1 MNTKYAVVILLN
13 ISLILLMISC
23 TNSQDMHWKEIE
35 TKGTEK
41 NNNKYNIGTNY
52 FFNKFLFINEKIG
65 FFTGRYDN
73 EIDNE
78 NGEYKAINISKNQDA
93 IILRT
98 TDSGFN
104 WKETI
109 LGKGEI
115 SDFNTTNNVLIVLQ
129 NSYHGEEADE
139 VHSHIHISNDQGES
153 WQKMS
158 TNQNDR
164 IDQIHFWSSSKGIGI
179 CGIHGYRYP
188 NLKILLTDDT
198 GGKWEEIKLPKI
210 YSGTDFNVSSKGML
224 YYLTKE
230 CDSYIEVNLNTL
242 ESKEIVI
249 SNTKELPF
257 SMGMDNNDN
266 LYFVAED
273 QSKRNIIYRKLD
285 DKNFQRIE
293 FPFKDTMVNDVYI
306 FDNIISIIVD
316 ENDGLY
322 YRSEDNGKSWSEEKI
337 SNPFINRVAFY
348 GKDNV
353 WIRTVP
359 GKMLIR

>member
-1 MNTKYAVVILLN
+1 MVLKFKSPILN

-41 NNNKYNIGTNY
+41 SKYNPGIGTNY
-52 FFNKFLFINEKIG
+52 QFNKFEFVSLKTG
-65 FFTGRYDN
+65 FLVGNYNNQIDID
-73 EIDNE
+73 IDNVTWNSIHLNE
-78 NGEYKAINISKNQDA
+78 DA

-98 TDSGFN
+98 TDGGLN
-104 WKETI
+104 WRETI

-115 SDFNTTNNVLIVLQ
+115 SDFNTVDSTLIVLQ

-139 VHSHIHISNDQGES
+139 VHSHIHISNNQGES

-164 IDQIHFWSSSKGIGI
+164 IDQIHFWTPSKGIGI
-179 CGIHGYRYP
+179 CGIYGYRYP
-188 NLKILLTDDT
+188 NLKILLTEDA
-198 GGKWEEIKLPKI
+198 GEKWEEVKLSEI
-210 YSGTDFNVSSKGML
+210 YNEMDFNVTSKGML

-230 CDSYIEVNLNTL
+230 RDSYIEVNLNTL
-242 ESKEIVI
+242 ESKEIII

-257 SMGMDNNDN
+257 SMGIDNKDN

-293 FPFKDTMVNDVYI
+293 FPVKDTMINDVYI

-316 ENDGLY
+316 KNNGLY

>member
-1 MNTKYAVVILLN
+1 MVLKFKAPILN
-13 ISLILLMISC
+13 ISLIVLMISC
-23 TNSQDMHWKEIE
+23 INSQDMHWKEIK

-41 NNNKYNIGTNY
+41 SKHNPGIGTNY
-52 FFNKFLFINEKIG
+52 QFNKFEFVSLKTG
-65 FFTGRYDN
+65 FLVGNYNNQIDID
-73 EIDNE
+73 IDNVTWNSIHLNE
-78 NGEYKAINISKNQDA
+78 DA

-98 TDSGFN
+98 TDGGLN
-104 WKETI
+104 WRETI

-115 SDFNTTNNVLIVLQ
+115 SDFNTVHSTLIVLQ

-158 TNQNDR
+158 TIQNDR